1 MMFQQAAEV
10 YRNIAVET
18 AHPLKLV
25 IMAYQGA
32 VGALDRAVSA
42 LEEKDYRRKSQ
53 EIQKAVALV
62 SELLAALD
70 MERGGQ
76 IAKAFSSLYAYFLKR
91 LLDAD
96 VRKDMKA
103 LKEVR
108 SHLAQLQEA
117 WEELLEGKAQV
128 SAKPERNAAASWQG
142 MRP

>member
-1 MMFQQAAEV
+1 MRFQQAVEI
-10 YRNIAVET
+10 YRNVAVET

-32 VGALDRAVSA
+32 VAALDRAVLA
-42 LEEKDYRRKSQ
+42 LDKKDYRLKSE
-53 EIQKAVALV
+53 EIQRAMSLV

-70 MERGGQ
+70 MEKGGQ
-76 IAKAFSSLYAYFLKR
+76 IAKAFSSLYSYFLKR
-91 LLDAD
+91 LLQAD
-96 VRKDMKA
+96 LHKDLKA

-117 WEELLEGKAQV
+117 WEELSDGKVRAPARVEPNHV
-128 SAKPERNAAASWQG
+128 SSWQG

>member
-1 MMFQQAAEV
+1 MMFQQAVEV
-10 YRNIAVET
+10 YRNVAVET

-32 VGALDRAVSA
+32 VAALDRAISA
-42 LEEKDYRRKSQ
+42 LEQRDYRRKSE

-70 MERGGQ
+70 VERGGQ

-91 LLDAD
+91 LLEAD
-96 VRKDMKA
+96 VHKDMKA

-117 WEELLEGKAQV
+117 WEELCEGKAQV
-128 SAKPERNAAASWQG
+128 SPKPERNSTASWQG
-142 MRP
+142 IRP

>member
-1 MMFQQAAEV
+1 MRFQQAVEI
-10 YRNIAVET
+10 YRNVAVET

-32 VGALDRAVSA
+32 VAALDRAVLA
-42 LEEKDYRRKSQ
+42 LEKKDYRLKSE
-53 EIQKAVALV
+53 EIQRAMSLV

-70 MERGGQ
+70 MDKGGQ
-76 IAKAFSSLYAYFLKR
+76 IAKAFSSLYTYFLKR
-91 LLDAD
+91 LLQAD
-96 VRKDMKA
+96 LKKDLKA

-117 WEELLEGKAQV
+117 WEELSDGKVRAPARVEPNPV
-128 SAKPERNAAASWQG
+128 SSWQE

>member
-10 YRNIAVET
+10 YRNVAVET

-32 VGALDRAVSA
+32 VAALDRAVSA
-42 LEEKDYRRKSQ
+42 LEEKDYRRKSE
-53 EIQKAVALV
+53 EIQKAVALL

-91 LLDAD
+91 LLEAD

-117 WEELLEGKAQV
+117 WEELSEGKAQV
-128 SAKPERNAAASWQG
+128 SPKPERNATASLQG
-142 MRP
+142 IRQ

>member
-1 MMFQQAAEV
+1 MVFQQAAQV
-10 YRNIAVET
+10 YRNVAVET

-25 IMAYQGA
+25 IMAYHGA
-32 VGALDRAVSA
+32 VTALDRAVSA
-42 LEEKDYRRKSQ
+42 LEQKDYRLKSE

-76 IAKAFSSLYAYFLKR
+76 IAKAFSSLYSYFLKR
-91 LLDAD
+91 LLEAD
-96 VRKDMKA
+96 VRKDIKA

-117 WEELLEGKAQV
+117 WEELSQGKAQI
-128 SAKPERNAAASWQG
+128 SPKPERNATASWHG
-142 MRP
+142 VRP

>member
-10 YRNIAVET
+10 YRNVAVET

-32 VGALDRAVSA
+32 VAALDRAVSA
-42 LEEKDYRRKSQ
+42 LEEKDYRRKSE

-91 LLDAD
+91 LLEAD

-117 WEELLEGKAQV
+117 WEELSEGKAQV
-128 SAKPERNAAASWQG
+128 SPKPERNATASLQG
-142 MRP
+142 IRQ

>member
-1 MMFQQAAEV
+1 MMFQQAAEI
-10 YRNIAVET
+10 YRNVAIET

-32 VGALDRAVSA
+32 VTALDKAVTA
-42 LEEKDYRRKSQ
+42 LEKKDYRRKSE
-53 EIQKAVALV
+53 EIQKAIALV

-70 MERGGQ
+70 MERGGH

-91 LLDAD
+91 LLEAD

-117 WEELLEGKAQV
+117 WEELSDGKARI
-128 SAKPERNAAASWQG
+128 SPKPEQNNPASWQG
-142 MRP
+142 IRP

>member
-1 MMFQQAAEV
+1 MMFQQAVEV
-10 YRNIAVET
+10 YRNVAVET

-32 VGALDRAVSA
+32 VAALDRAISA
-42 LEEKDYRRKSQ
+42 LEERDYRRKSE

-70 MERGGQ
+70 VERGGQ

-91 LLDAD
+91 LLEADAH
-96 VRKDMKA
+96 KDMKA

-117 WEELLEGKAQV
+117 WEELCEGKTQV
-128 SAKPERNAAASWQG
+128 SPNPERNSTASWQG
-142 MRP
+142 IRP